1 MTRVLGVRVSLRL
14 ATLLLVS
21 GIAVASAAQGP
32 TKAPT
37 RQTTPG
43 QTTPKR
49 VAPAPAAGARPT
61 TPARRG
67 PLLVKAD
74 AAREAGDL
82 EAAVGLYQ
90 KVVAQSPRNAEAWWY
105 LGTTLYDLER
115 WADARRAFD
124 RVVRMD
130 AQNGAATAFRGLCTF
145 KLGDYADALV
155 DLLQAKA
162 LGVSG
167 NAEVGS
173 VARFHAGL
181 AMTRLGQFEVA
192 LNTLGEFALEG
203 NDSPQIIEALGIA
216 TLRLP
221 LLPSEVPPEKREM
234 VLMAGRGSY
243 FMAMRLAPAARTAFE
258 ELTLRYPEVPHV
270 HYAFAVFLLTDD
282 PDRAIRE
289 FEREL
294 AIQPGHATSHVQIA
308 GEYLKRGDAEKARPH
323 AEKAIALAPTDFIAH
338 RLMGQVALEA
348 GDVPAA
354 IASLEQSRTLEP
366 NSPSVYFTLA
376 KAYARAGRD
385 ADAEKARAEFT
396 RLDRLSRLQ
405 RHGQTSVGG
414 VTPQ

>member
-1 MTRVLGVRVSLRL
+1 MIRVSRIRVPIGL
-14 ATLLLVS
+14 ATLLLVG
-21 GIAVASAAQGP
+21 GIAMPSAAQGP
-32 TKAPT
+32 AKAPT
-37 RQTTPG
+37 RPTTPRR
-43 QTTPKR
+43 T
-49 VAPAPAAGARPT
+49 APAPAAGAQPT
-61 TPARRG
+61 TPARRSA
-67 PLLVKAD
+67 LLAKAD

-82 EAAVGLYQ
+82 EDAVGLYQ
-90 KVVAQSPRNAEAWWY
+90 KVVTQSPRNVEAWWY

-115 WADARRAFD
+115 WGDARRAFD

-221 LLPSEVPPEKREM
+221 LLPSEVPAEKREM

-294 AIQPGHATSHVQIA
+294 TIQPNHATSHLQIA

-323 AEKAIALAPTDFIAH
+323 AEKAITLAPTDFIAH

-354 IASLEQSRTLEP
+354 IASLEQSRKLEP

-376 KAYARAGRD
+376 KAYARAGRE

-405 RHGQTSVGG
+405 RHGQTAVGG
-414 VTPQ
+414 VTP